1 MKLLTEIKA
10 QFRPALESLVGEAEQ
25 VDSLLAMIKPTQDDK
40 FGDYQVNCAMALGKK
55 LGKAPREVAS
65 EMLDQV
71 KLDDICEN
79 VELAGPGF
87 INLTFK
93 DDWITNQLGRAV
105 VDDKLGVEPVEN
117 PRNVVIDLSSP
128 NVAKPMHVGHI
139 RSTVIGGCAG

>member
-65 EMLDQV
+65 EM
-71 KLDDICEN
+71 
-79 VELAGPGF
+79 
-87 INLTFK
+87 
-93 DDWITNQLGRAV
+93 R
-105 VDDKLGVEPVEN
+105 
-117 PRNVVIDLSSP
+117 
-128 NVAKPMHVGHI
+128 
-139 RSTVIGGCAG
+139 